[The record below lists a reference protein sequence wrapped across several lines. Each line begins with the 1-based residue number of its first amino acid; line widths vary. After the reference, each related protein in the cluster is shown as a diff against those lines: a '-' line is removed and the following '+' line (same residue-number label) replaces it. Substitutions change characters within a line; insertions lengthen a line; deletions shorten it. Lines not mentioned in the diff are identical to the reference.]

1 MKRGTV
7 LFCGFTSLIIILVI
21 WGCSSESQSSGND
34 SIDNVTLRKV
44 QDELAGK
51 YGETIRERMV
61 KGTTLL
67 AGNWRKSD
75 GTADEF
81 HKFCVEN
88 FLPDSLL
95 GPNFGRIQRNLTVQ
109 GGYLAK
115 IAYSFNES
123 EAFTDFSE
131 LRADEFFRKSIP
143 AADPWKEKLAQFV
156 QLNFPRYS
164 LAEKRQYGLDW
175 SREKWAMVK
184 LGDRFAFRPDPEFK
198 AGSADEVKEF
208 GKYIGNYF
216 FRMDHICSPDGTFP
230 FTKPLTLHCHFGLRD
245 NTKEDYTRPGGL
257 ARQEITGKLVDH
269 ITQGTVPEA
278 FISDTSTRWNPWTNE
293 LFRMESG
300 KKVAVDFREE
310 GLKRYAGLLAQFRH
324 RSSADSQYE
333 TGSTVIKRTFE
344 NGNLTVEK
352 VEEIIRTFLSDPVLV
367 SVGKLVSERL
377 GRPLQPFDIWYSGFQ
392 SQSLYPANMLDSI
405 TRARYP
411 VPKALQDDL
420 PAILGRMGFSGEE
433 ASYIGSHAVVRPV
446 RGGGYSEQPPLRGD
460 TSLMTTVFN
469 AKGLDYKGYRIAMH
483 ELGHVVCG
491 VYSTREIDHFLLADV
506 PTGGITEGFA
516 EMLAYKNM
524 EGLGLARGT
533 FGEQK
538 ELLSLAS
545 LWYMLDL
552 GGQSLTDIETWK
564 WMYAHP
570 GATAEELRTAVLDI
584 SAGIWNQYYSPVFG
598 GIRDQHILSIYN
610 HFITGSLY
618 LYNYFLGNVIMFQ
631 LYDAFM
637 PDNLAGGL
645 RKACMEGNTLPEL
658 WVERACGTGISTE
671 PLLKCARLAI
681 GLKRRL

>member
-1 MKRGTV
+1 
-7 LFCGFTSLIIILVI
+7 
-21 WGCSSESQSSGND
+21 
-34 SIDNVTLRKV
+34 
-44 QDELAGK
+44 
-51 YGETIRERMV
+51 
-61 KGTTLL
+61 
-67 AGNWRKSD
+67 
-75 GTADEF
+75 
-81 HKFCVEN
+81 
-88 FLPDSLL
+88 
-95 GPNFGRIQRNLTVQ
+95 
-109 GGYLAK
+109 
-115 IAYSFNES
+115 
-123 EAFTDFSE
+123 
-131 LRADEFFRKSIP
+131 
-143 AADPWKEKLAQFV
+143 
-156 QLNFPRYS
+156 
-164 LAEKRQYGLDW
+164 
-175 SREKWAMVK
+175 
-184 LGDRFAFRPDPEFK
+184 
-198 AGSADEVKEF
+198 
-208 GKYIGNYF
+208 
-216 FRMDHICSPDGTFP
+216 
-230 FTKPLTLHCHFGLRD
+230 
-245 NTKEDYTRPGGL
+245 
-257 ARQEITGKLVDH
+257 
-269 ITQGTVPEA
+269 
-278 FISDTSTRWNPWTNE
+278 
-293 LFRMESG
+293 
-300 KKVAVDFREE
+300 
-310 GLKRYAGLLAQFRH
+310 
-324 RSSADSQYE
+324 
-333 TGSTVIKRTFE
+333 
-344 NGNLTVEK
+344 
-352 VEEIIRTFLSDPVLV
+352 
-367 SVGKLVSERL
+367 
-377 GRPLQPFDIWYSGFQ
+377 
-392 SQSLYPANMLDSI
+392 
-405 TRARYP
+405 
-411 VPKALQDDL
+411 
-420 PAILGRMGFSGEE
+420 
-433 ASYIGSHAVVRPV
+433 
-446 RGGGYSEQPPLRGD
+446 
-460 TSLMTTVFN
+460 MTTVFN

-658 WVERACGTGISTE
+658 WMERACGTGISTE